1 MFSLRV
7 KKISFSR
14 VRFLLLVLFFGE
26 NPTYVP
32 SDPKVSKSII
42 FLKVNKRD
50 LLLRSMEIVPRS
62 GPTL

>member
-26 NPTYVP
+26 NPTYVYVP

-50 LLLRSMEIVPRS
+50 LLIHGNCP
-62 GPTL
+62 